1 MTKSTGSSASNTFLL
16 VPIILF
22 FALLIVAV
30 LRNQNLLTSAGLGS
44 AVIVATP
51 LILATYALMA
61 QAIAGRGSI
70 DLSIGPLIGFINVTL
85 VQLYGA
91 DIISSPV
98 PFFLAAFLL
107 GIAYQLAMGLIIVF
121 VRVQPIIVSLSGY
134 LALSGI
140 NLVILERPG
149 GTVPEWMSSWG
160 LGMSVFSPVAVIL
173 VLSTLAW
180 VLFSRSAFFGHL
192 RLMGSDERAAYAS
205 GVRIG
210 IVRLGAHVISGIYA
224 ALAALTYTSLIG
236 SGDPSQGTTYTLIA
250 ITALV
255 LGGTSLAGGRGGVV
269 GSLLGA
275 VNIYLIG
282 FVLGTLNFGAVQSF
296 VTDLS
301 YGVIL
306 VLSLL
311 LTVVL
316 PRIQNVVRGI
326 SPLLLFVA
334 LSAVAGG
341 VAIHSTYDYSAPAA
355 PAQSSTAAPAAATGG
370 EAGATVVKTPANL
383 TQFMFE
389 DSGAELGGFG
399 ARSTLAGPLTLGAV
413 MLLAL
418 VILLRTM
425 VSQVRAKPAS
435 LVVSIVAA
443 CVVALGVYAVARP
456 SHPVAGGAAAPA
468 QAEQ

>member
-1 MTKSTGSSASNTFLL
+1 MTKAAGSSTSKTYLL

-30 LRNQNLLTSAGLGS
+30 LRSPNLLTSAGLGS

-51 LILATYALMA
+51 LILATYALTTL
-61 QAIAGRGSI
+61 AIAGRVSI
-70 DLSIGPLIGFINVTL
+70 DLSVGPLIGFINVIL

-91 DIISSPV
+91 DIISGPV
-98 PFFLAAFLL
+98 PFFLVAFLL
-107 GIAYQLAMGLIIVF
+107 GMAYQLLMGLIIVF

-160 LGMSVFSPVAVIL
+160 LGISVFSPVAAIL
-173 VLSTLAW
+173 VLSTIAW
-180 VLFSRSAFFGHL
+180 ILFSRSAFFGHL

-210 IVRLGAHVISGIYA
+210 IVRLGAHVVAGIYA
-224 ALAALTYTSLIG
+224 ALSSLTFTALIG

-250 ITALV
+250 VTALV
-255 LGGTSLAGGRGGVV
+255 LGGTSLVGGRGGAI

-275 VNIYLIG
+275 ASIYLIG
-282 FVLGTLNFGAVQSF
+282 FVLATFKFGSVQSF

-316 PRIQNVVRGI
+316 PRIRRWFGVFHRCCC
-326 SPLLLFVA
+326 SSLCP
-334 LSAVAGG
+334 SSRAV
-341 VAIHSTYDYSAPAA
+341 
-355 PAQSSTAAPAAATGG
+355 
-370 EAGATVVKTPANL
+370 
-383 TQFMFE
+383 
-389 DSGAELGGFG
+389 
-399 ARSTLAGPLTLGAV
+399 
-413 MLLAL
+413 
-418 VILLRTM
+418 
-425 VSQVRAKPAS
+425 
-435 LVVSIVAA
+435 
-443 CVVALGVYAVARP
+443 
-456 SHPVAGGAAAPA
+456 
-468 QAEQ
+468 

>member
-1 MTKSTGSSASNTFLL
+1 M
-16 VPIILF
+16 
-22 FALLIVAV
+22 LLIVAV
-30 LRNQNLLTSAGLGS
+30 LRSQNLLTGAGLGS

-107 GIAYQLAMGLIIVF
+107 GIAYQLLMGLIIVF

-160 LGMSVFSPVAVIL
+160 LGMSVFSPVTAIL

-180 VLFSRSAFFGHL
+180 VVYARSAFFGHL

-316 PRIQNVVRGI
+316 PRIQSVVRGI

-355 PAQSSTAAPAAATGG
+355 PAQSSAAATAAGS
-370 EAGATVVKTPANL
+370 EAGATVVKTPADG
-383 TQFMFE
+383 TRFMFE
-389 DSGAELGGFG
+389 DSGAKAVSLGTP
-399 ARSTLAGPLTLGAV
+399 STLAGPLTLGAV
-413 MLLAL
+413 VLLAL

-425 VSQVRAKPAS
+425 VSQVRTEQAS

-456 SHPVAGGAAAPA
+456 SHQVPGGAVTPA